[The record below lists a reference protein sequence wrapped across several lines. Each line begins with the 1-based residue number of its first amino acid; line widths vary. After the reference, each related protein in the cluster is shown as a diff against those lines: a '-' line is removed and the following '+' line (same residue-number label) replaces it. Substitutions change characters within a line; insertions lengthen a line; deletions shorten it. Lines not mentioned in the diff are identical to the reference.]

1 MPQPP
6 NRWNSA
12 EDDLLRREVLTQL
25 GEGAVKD
32 WQCIATKLPGR
43 TNKDCRKRWHNVVSG
58 GVNKGHWTQDE
69 DKLLTEAVQTRG
81 KSWTVVATAVKTRNA
96 DQCAKR
102 WKQFLDPELDRSQW
116 TDKEN
121 KLLQEAHDK
130 YGRRWKEIQ
139 AKYFPTRSRNAIK
152 NQYTILIRKRKQPQ
166 INGIEDNEEALSQSE
181 SEENGTMEARDTNIM
196 DFSYEQS
203 DDDLSDHD
211 AMIDGC
217 DSAGEQEPPNEIDAW
232 SSDFCS
238 TYSHLLSDATPAD
251 HMALDPTTNADQV
264 LSQCFPGGGLH
275 CWDIPGPQTV
285 QTGPEIF
292 QNNIPDP
299 LKDPALL
306 ASEFFPTPDTGPG
319 SVGQNLNLVDWH
331 QTSPLARDEVGSS
344 PRRITLTVQSPCPE
358 TVESLMRIA
367 LTTASSFSFDR
378 E

>member
-1 MPQPP
+1 M
-6 NRWNSA
+6 
-12 EDDLLRREVLTQL
+12 
-25 GEGAVKD
+25 
-32 WQCIATKLPGR
+32 IADIL
-43 TNKDCRKRWHNVVSG
+43 
-58 GVNKGHWTQDE
+58 
-69 DKLLTEAVQTRG
+69 
-81 KSWTVVATAVKTRNA
+81 
-96 DQCAKR
+96 
-102 WKQFLDPELDRSQW
+102 
-116 TDKEN
+116 
-121 KLLQEAHDK
+121 
-130 YGRRWKEIQ
+130 
-139 AKYFPTRSRNAIK
+139 SR
-152 NQYTILIRKRKQPQ
+152 YTILIRKRKQPQ

-181 SEENGTMEARDTNIM
+181 SEENGTMEARETNIM

-217 DSAGEQEPPNEIDAW
+217 DSVGEQEPPNGIDAW

-238 TYSHLLSDATPAD
+238 TYSHLLSDATPTD
-251 HMALDPTTNADQV
+251 HMGLDPTTNADQV

-306 ASEFFPTPDTGPG
+306 ESEFFPTPDTGRG
-319 SVGQNLNLVDWH
+319 SVGQNLNLADWH

-344 PRRITLTVQSPCPE
+344 PRRITLTVQSPCPV